1 MLGKKIA
8 YLALWSIG
16 FIAAR
21 TLVASPMAS
30 IEEAIAGTPKNGGV

>member
-1 MLGKKIA
+1 MLKKIA
-8 YLALWSIG
+8 YIGLWAVG

-21 TLVASPMAS
+21 TLVASPMNS